1 MAPPRAEPTRVNAP
15 VLPSAR
21 GDGTA
26 VLLRRI
32 LGQRCRQAVHVAI
45 ATLLAACASTAD
57 RDGPPLKVPAGLENL
72 RDAEPKVEA
81 IRNGGPNSPYRVLGR
96 DYVPMTRDVAFRQKG
111 LASWYGR
118 KFHGRPTAS
127 GEPYDMFAMTAA
139 HPTLPI
145 PSYARISNPG
155 NGRSVVVRINDRGP
169 FHDGRIVDLS
179 YAAAWKLGVL
189 GGVAPVAL
197 QRITFSDIR
206 NGAWPGA
213 SSAVHAV
220 YASPGDD
227 QALLVTKGL
236 HSHRGDA
243 LRRGD
248 AGAPGMVSEPGGERV
263 GRDR

>member
-1 MAPPRAEPTRVNAP
+1 MAPRRAVSTRFTEAVRSAGRDDAFASRICHRLWWRWPR
-15 VLPSAR
+15 
-21 GDGTA
+21 
-26 VLLRRI
+26 
-32 LGQRCRQAVHVAI
+32 VALV
-45 ATLLAACASTAD
+45 TLAALLVACATTPD

-96 DYVPMTRDVAFRQKG
+96 DYVPLTADVAFRQKG

-127 GEPYDMFAMTAA
+127 GEAYDMFAMTAA

-145 PSYARISNPG
+145 PSYVRIANPA

-189 GGVAPVAL
+189 GGVAPVEV
-197 QRITFSDIR
+197 QRITFSEIR
-206 NGAWPGA
+206 DGAW
-213 SSAVHAV
+213 
-220 YASPGDD
+220 
-227 QALLVTKGL
+227 
-236 HSHRGDA
+236 
-243 LRRGD
+243 RRGL
-248 AGAPGMVSEPGGERV
+248 
-263 GRDR
+263 